1 MTTTSLTENSINLD
15 QGWDNGAA
23 TSDRLNNF
31 LSRQMDKLAI
41 SDTDRV
47 RLERMTDED
56 FEAFLA

>member
-1 MTTTSLTENSINLD
+1 MTTTSLTETSNTLD

-31 LSRQMDKLAI
+31 LSRQMNKLAI
-41 SDTDRV
+41 NDTDRA
-47 RLERMTDED
+47 RLERMSDED